1 MTSTE
6 AKKMLTK
13 MYNLAI
19 KDKTVDVYD
28 VADFARAVGLAT
40 TAIDQMD
47 KLEEY
52 VRRYKGE

>member
-6 AKKMLTK
+6 AKKLLTK

-19 KDKTVDVYD
+19 KDDSVDAYD

-47 KLEEY
+47 KLAEY